1 MLHRGRGPDG
11 TLPGEPVR
19 SGEGVLIAELDFTL
33 IDKRKQMM
41 DSRGHYSRPELLSL
55 LIDRT
60 PAAHVHERAAR
71 PRPVAEQGSEGLL
84 TTAA

>member
-1 MLHRGRGPDG
+1 
-11 TLPGEPVR
+11 
-19 SGEGVLIAELDFTL
+19 
-33 IDKRKQMM
+33 MM

-71 PRPVAEQGSEGLL
+71 PGSSAEQGPEDLR
-84 TTAA
+84 TTDASC